1 MKLRDAIQGY
11 MLRCQSRGF
20 THRTLQWYE
29 QKLTYFCSYMEDQ
42 QHVMDLEAITL
53 LHLRAFTVFVQGS
66 TVSKADAGQGIKP
79 RKNEKIADLTVKG
92 YVQVVKGFFSWCV
105 KEELIEKNPAA
116 RLERPKVS
124 KYIIPTFSEEQIQA
138 LLAACDLK
146 TALGYRDYT
155 IMLLLLD
162 TGIRVSE
169 LCGLRLE
176 DIGRDYIRVFGKGRK
191 EREVGMHP
199 DTAKHIWK
207 YVHKFRHPANEG
219 ERRVFINRYGVPL
232 TPSGVAQ
239 LLVGVG
245 HRAGITG
252 VRMSAHTFRHTFA
265 RMYLSNGGDV
275 YKLSRLMG
283 HSEVQITETYLK
295 DFQSREARKDH
306 EQFSPVTN
314 LKRGSPRGKGARVN
328 RDGSLFD

>member
-1 MKLRDAIQGY
+1 MKLSDAIQGY
-11 MLRCQSRGF
+11 MLRCQSKGYS
-20 THRTLQWYE
+20 HRTLEWYE
-29 QKLTYFCSYMEDQ
+29 QKLNYFCSYMENQ
-42 QHVMDLEAITL
+42 QHVPDLERVTL
-53 LHLRAFTVFVQGS
+53 LHLRAFTAFVQGS
-66 TVSKADAGQGIKP
+66 TASKADVSHEGIKP

-92 YVQVVKGFFSWCV
+92 YVQVVKGFFSWCI
-105 KEELIEKNPAA
+105 KEELLEKNPAA
-116 RLERPKVS
+116 RLERPKVAR
-124 KYIIPTFSEEQIQA
+124 YIIPTFSEEQINS

-146 TALGYRDYT
+146 TDLGYRDYT

-169 LCGLRLE
+169 LCGLCLD

-207 YVHKFRHPANEG
+207 YVHKFRHPQDEN
-219 ERRVFINRYGVPL
+219 ERRLFINRHGVPL
-232 TPSGVAQ
+232 TRSGVAQ
-239 LLVGVG
+239 LLSDIGD
-245 HRAGITG
+245 RAGVSG

-265 RMYLSNGGDV
+265 RMYLGNGGDV

-314 LKRGSPRGKGARVN
+314 LKRGNPRGKGTKN
-328 RDGSLFD
+328 KNGSLFD